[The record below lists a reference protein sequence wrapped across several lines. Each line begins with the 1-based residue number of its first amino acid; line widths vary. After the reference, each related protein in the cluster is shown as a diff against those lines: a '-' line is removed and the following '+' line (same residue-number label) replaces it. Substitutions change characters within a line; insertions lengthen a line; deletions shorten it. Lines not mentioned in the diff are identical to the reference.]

1 MADREALRRR
11 ELAVAALGLTV
22 VLMCLVVG
30 VDATRHHAGTAIEA
44 VVEWQVGMLDP
55 AGLIV
60 VIVALADAV
69 VFALAARSIL
79 REVLRQRSFLRRLP
93 VTEVRLLHGVAVRVI
108 PDSKAHAFCI
118 GLLAPHVFVSTGA
131 LERLRP
137 RELHAV
143 VAHAAEHAAR
153 RDSLRLLL
161 ARAVSDT
168 FPFLPCLRRLATQQ
182 AELAELAA
190 DAAAVRAIGSRQPLA
205 SALLAFGSAGS
216 PGDIAPERVDQLVGR
231 SPARAVSRS
240 LLAAVGGA
248 LAGLVVLTLCTL
260 LLPDHFEPYALSSFA
275 PLCSLAMV
283 LPCAWPAVL
292 ACRRA

>member
-1 MADREALRRR
+1 MADRDALRRR
-11 ELAVAALGLTV
+11 ELAVAALGTTV
-22 VLMCLVVG
+22 ALMCLLVG
-30 VDATRHHAGTAIEA
+30 VDAVRHHAGTAIEA
-44 VVEWQVGMLDP
+44 VIGWQIGILDP
-55 AGLIV
+55 AGLV
-60 VIVALADAV
+60 VVTVALADAIV
-69 VFALAARSIL
+69 LALAAHSIL
-79 REVLRQRSFLRRLP
+79 REVLRQRAFLRRLP
-93 VTEVRLLHGVAVRVI
+93 VTEVRVLHGVAVRVI
-108 PDSKAHAFCI
+108 PGSKVQAFCV
-118 GLLAPHVFVSTGA
+118 GLLRPRVFVSSGA
-131 LERLRP
+131 LERLKP

-143 VAHAAEHAAR
+143 VAHEAEHAGR

-168 FPFLPCLRRLATQQ
+168 FQFLPCLRRLATQQ
-182 AELAELAA
+182 AALAELAA

-205 SALLAFGSAGS
+205 SALLAFGSLES
-216 PGDIAPERVDQLVGR
+216 RGDIAPERVDQLVGR

-240 LLAAVGGA
+240 LLAAVAGS

-283 LPCAWPAVL
+283 LPCAGPAVL